1 MAGKLPSDGPPGKKS
16 GSATFKVYIS
26 VDIEGC
32 AGITHWD
39 EADKS
44 HPDYS
49 QFQQIMT
56 AETLAAID
64 GAKAAGATEI
74 WVKDAHSSGR
84 NLLIDQLPADVRV
97 IRSWAGHPFCMV
109 QELNDSFDAV
119 VMIGY
124 HSSAGSEANALA
136 HTLSLDAAEIR
147 LNGRRASEFLIHAL
161 AAATVGVPVAFV
173 SGDAGLLVEMAQVNP
188 AIHGCAVKEG
198 AGQSTVS
205 LSPAG
210 ARAAIAAGVK
220 AALTADLTAFALPLD
235 PHYTLEITYGD
246 PNLAARHQHY
256 PGALHIGNR
265 TIRFETDQYFDVLR
279 MLNYVT

>member
-1 MAGKLPSDGPPGKKS
+1 MAGKQPSVGQSGKKS
-16 GSATFKVYIS
+16 ALPPFKVYIS

-44 HPDYS
+44 HADYPE
-49 QFQQIMT
+49 FREIMT
-56 AETLAAID
+56 GETLAAIE
-64 GAKAAGATEI
+64 GARAAGATEI
-74 WVKDAHSSGR
+74 WVKDAHDSGR
-84 NLLIDQLPADVRV
+84 NLLIDRLPAEVRV

-109 QELNDSFDAV
+109 QELDGSFAAV

-124 HSSAGSEANALA
+124 HSSSGSEANALA
-136 HTLSLDAAEIR
+136 HTLSLRATEIR
-147 LNGRRASEFLIHAL
+147 LNGHRASEYLIHAL

-173 SGDAGLLVEMAQVNP
+173 SGDAGLMVEMAQVNG
-188 AIHGCAVKEG
+188 ATRGCAVKEG

-205 LSPAG
+205 MSPAG
-210 ARAAIAAGVK
+210 ARAAIRAGVE
-220 AALTADLTAFALPLD
+220 AALRADLSACVLVLE
-235 PHYTLEITYGD
+235 PHYSLEITYAD

-256 PGALHIGNR
+256 PGAWHIGNR